1 VALSFRFPPD
11 PQNGFSVANSTYAG
25 ITVFWDR
32 DLLCARD
39 KNPGFD
45 PVPDE
50 SIGLR

>member
-1 VALSFRFPPD
+1 VALRFRFPPD
-11 PQNGFSVANSTYAG
+11 LQNGFSVASSTHAG
-25 ITVFWDR
+25 TTAFWGR